1 MSDSDGNADVAMA
14 EVSDAFALSIAS
26 GMLSEVAKSLSERR
40 VGTLACM
47 LLVNGS
53 FTYEDYDELVDMQDG
68 TDSVKN
74 RALAA
79 AYRVSG
85 NDEFTLENYAA
96 ELPPAAQVVSDAV
109 DFFCPPERAGD
120 QAYIGGVYTAA

>member
-1 MSDSDGNADVAMA
+1 MA
-14 EVSDAFALSIAS
+14 EASDVFTLSIAS
-26 GMLSEVAKSLSERR
+26 GALSKVAESLSERR

-47 LLVNGS
+47 LLVNGN
-53 FTYEDYDELVDMQDG
+53 FTYEDYDELVSVQDG

-109 DFFCPPERAGD
+109 DFFCPPKRAGD
-120 QAYIGGVYTAA
+120 QAYIGRVYTAT

>member
-1 MSDSDGNADVAMA
+1 MA
-14 EVSDAFALSIAS
+14 EVFDTFESSIAS
-26 GMLSEVAKSLSERR
+26 GALSTVAESLSERR

-53 FTYEDYDELVDMQDG
+53 FTYEDYDELVGRQDG

-96 ELPPAAQVVSDAV
+96 DLPPTAQVVLDAV
-109 DFFCPPERAGD
+109 EFFCPPDRAGD
-120 QAYIGGVYTAA
+120 QAYTGGVYTAT